1 MLCQSLSNYKSIEFI
16 AKLLSRKRQQQK
28 CFPKTEWRKV
38 KTEKKEILHFIASS
52 MVDVE
57 TMFKLSIV
65 LWEKAKHNTT
75 TTLTSTSCPS
85 DNQTKSENLLFW
97 TVIMVM
103 RRPLLSFFEMIL
115 LLEMNLTHMVVVI
128 VVLRD
133 AAMETIALC
142 TFCTYETFARNRV
155 KIVGYEQSGHF

>member
-1 MLCQSLSNYKSIEFI
+1 
-16 AKLLSRKRQQQK
+16 
-28 CFPKTEWRKV
+28 
-38 KTEKKEILHFIASS
+38 
-52 MVDVE
+52 
-57 TMFKLSIV
+57 
-65 LWEKAKHNTT
+65 
-75 TTLTSTSCPS
+75 
-85 DNQTKSENLLFW
+85 
-97 TVIMVM
+97 MVM

-133 AAMETIALC
+133 AAMETIVLC

>member
-1 MLCQSLSNYKSIEFI
+1 MLCQSLSNYQSIEFI
-16 AKLLSRKRQQQK
+16 TKLLSRRRQQQK

-103 RRPLLSFFEMIL
+103 RRGPSLFLWDDSTLGNESDPHGDGGDSSAERCCYGNNCSLYFLHI
-115 LLEMNLTHMVVVI
+115 
-128 VVLRD
+128 
-133 AAMETIALC
+133 
-142 TFCTYETFARNRV
+142 RNVR
-155 KIVGYEQSGHF
+155 S